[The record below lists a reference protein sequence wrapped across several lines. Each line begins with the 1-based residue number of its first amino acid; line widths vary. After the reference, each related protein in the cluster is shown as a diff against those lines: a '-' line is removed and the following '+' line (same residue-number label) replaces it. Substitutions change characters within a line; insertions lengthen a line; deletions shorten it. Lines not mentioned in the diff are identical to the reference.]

1 MVSVSSLSRWLLC
14 EGVATTQVHRCTGL
28 IGGSQSGQNTTS
40 RPRTGREVV
49 LRTDLD
55 LDFDLAGVRG
65 VIANFLFPVPCC
77 QALSEDLRNTYAD
90 ATGQGPAHRR

>member
-1 MVSVSSLSRWLLC
+1 MAVLVRSFAVSPGARSRGC
-14 EGVATTQVHRCTGL
+14 TRCTGL